1 MHHKVKDMGA
11 LKATLVYTKLCVMA
25 SLYSRYY
32 VIASKEMTYFDPDFK
47 IHTSYHNS
55 FFILRTPIHI
65 NGLPVQ
71 IRSTGQGP
79 LLSFT
84 QSGVTIS
91 VKLWEISH
99 LVGPI
104 FLKYGVYN
112 VDTFYYEQCP
122 LFQVAFPSEDLL
134 NRFLLAS
141 EAVSSEVDSALSEIF
156 TQRAQ
161 SSESDEALDSTPFN
175 VQAKVELFLVT
186 PSHEKNKAAVIHPIT
201 LSNFSV
207 CTSLWKNSELF
218 EFGRV
223 FAMYCT
229 ATEKGTCFQWFARYS
244 I

>member
-1 MHHKVKDMGA
+1 
-11 LKATLVYTKLCVMA
+11 
-25 SLYSRYY
+25 
-32 VIASKEMTYFDPDFK
+32 MTHFERDFK

-91 VKLWEISH
+91 VRLWEISR

-112 VDTFYYEQCP
+112 VDTFYYDQCP
-122 LFQVAFPSEDLL
+122 LFQVAFPSEASLK
-134 NRFLLAS
+134 RFLLAS
-141 EAVSSEVDSALSEIF
+141 DTAMSSEVESALSGML
-156 TQRAQ
+156 TQRSQSSESGKALNTSIRAKVKLFELKAQ
-161 SSESDEALDSTPFN
+161 SSEPGKALDSTPLN
-175 VQAKVELFLVT
+175 VKAKVELFLVS

-201 LSNFSV
+201 LSNLSL

-223 FAMYCT
+223 FAMYCNT
-229 ATEKGTCFQWFARYS
+229 GK
-244 I
+244 